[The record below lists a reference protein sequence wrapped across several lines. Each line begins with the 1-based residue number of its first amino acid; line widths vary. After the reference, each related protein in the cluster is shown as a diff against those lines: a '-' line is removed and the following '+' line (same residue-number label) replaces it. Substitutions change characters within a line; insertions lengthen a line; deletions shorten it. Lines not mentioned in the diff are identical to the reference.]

1 VSADAQHIRKLNI
14 LLPKFGIA
22 PEHWAIV
29 RGILRRHVPGSAV
42 WAFGCRATGIAR
54 RYSDLDLA
62 VISDEPMSIDALAAL
77 KEAFADSDLPWTV
90 DVVDWA
96 GISDRFRRII
106 EHQRVVLQEGHSRKS
121 S

>member
-1 VSADAQHIRKLNI
+1 VSADPRHTPPIA
-14 LLPKFGIA
+14 IA

-42 WAFGCRATGIAR
+42 WAFGSRAAGTAR
-54 RYSDLDLA
+54 CYSDLDLA
-62 VISDEPMSIDALAAL
+62 VISDEPMSIDALATL

-96 GISDRFRRII
+96 AISDRFRRII
-106 EHQRVVLQEGHSRKS
+106 ERQRVVLQDGHGGKNRGPAD
-121 S
+121 

>member
-1 VSADAQHIRKLNI
+1 VSADLRHTPPIA
-14 LLPKFGIA
+14 IA
-22 PEHWAIV
+22 PEHWQIV

-42 WAFGCRATGIAR
+42 WAFGSRAAGTAR

-77 KEAFADSDLPWTV
+77 KEAFADSDLPWAV
-90 DVVDWA
+90 NVVDWA

-106 EHQRVVLQEGHSRKS
+106 ERQRVVLQEGQGRHSS
-121 S
+121 